1 MAFGKIYTKEKN
13 PRTTAILAVAKAN
26 GLDLET
32 VEVDTNAPTPE
43 YLKLNALGKVPTFE
57 GQDGYVLHECMAIAI
72 YRKSYC
78 RHFLAS
84 ALHPPGILP
93 RLACERAA
101 GSAILPMMTEILSNS
116 YP

>member
-32 VEVDTNAPTPE
+32 VTVDTNAPTPE

-57 GQDGYVLHECMAIAI
+57 GQDGYVLYESMAIAI
-72 YRKSYC
+72 YRKLLLLLTFSSLPFSRLLLLSRDC
-78 RHFLAS
+78 LA
-84 ALHPPGILP
+84 LRRPPPSLQ
-93 RLACERAA
+93 
-101 GSAILPMMTEILSNS
+101 
-116 YP
+116 

>member
-32 VEVDTNAPTPE
+32 VAVDTNAPTPE

-57 GQDGYVLHECMAIAI
+57 GQDGYVLYESMAIAI
-72 YRKSYC
+72 YRKLLLLLTVSFC
-78 RHFLAS
+78 LLS
-84 ALHPPGILP
+84 LP
-93 RLACERAA
+93 LWRLPCPAQAA
-101 GSAILPMMTEILSNS
+101 AMFTMMTETLF
-116 YP
+116 